1 MGCVAHCCAL
11 RPVTVCLFE
20 QVNQDP
26 SAHAPRVVSQATNA
40 TNSSEEPTSTN
51 LVTQIFARPLG
62 PTADSLAVVLFNRG
76 EASASLSVSWAE
88 LGLRSG
94 QKMAVRDVIAHRDL
108 AAVVDKLE
116 AKVGRH
122 DVAFYVLK
130 PAPELED

>member
-1 MGCVAHCCAL
+1 MGCVAHCCAP

-40 TNSSEEPTSTN
+40 TSSSDEPTSTN
-51 LVTQIFARPLG
+51 LVKQIFARPLG
-62 PTADSLAVVLFNRG
+62 PRADSLAVVLFNRG

-88 LGLRSG
+88 LGLPGR
-94 QKMAVRDVIAHRDL
+94 QKMAVRDVIARKDL
-108 AAVVDKLE
+108 AVAVGKLE
-116 AKVGRH
+116 AEVGRH

-130 PAPELED
+130 PALED